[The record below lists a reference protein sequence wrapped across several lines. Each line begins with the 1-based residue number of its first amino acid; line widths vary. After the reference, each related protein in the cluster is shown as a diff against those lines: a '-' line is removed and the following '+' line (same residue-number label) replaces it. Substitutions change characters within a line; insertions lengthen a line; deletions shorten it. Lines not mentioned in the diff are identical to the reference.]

1 MLSPG
6 IIRHPQTHLTLLGW
20 RARLVFVSVDESI
33 LTRFTSVEWNW
44 GNENRII
51 LFPVPSRQRT
61 ALLAF
66 DRKIY
71 FQFLKRL
78 VSIWKLLLSLI
89 FSFVK
94 KDALSGILV
103 PATVGTHISFTSRRM
118 CILIWDLGGFKL
130 QMFCTITVWLTVAFL
145 QSAVLLPIDW
155 AGQNRPAHLLWGSHV
170 QPRMN
175 LWNCSSPLNI
185 LESVCW
191 HFVNVY
197 SAWPHN
203 VGVRACKLLRLSIL
217 ETDTLLNS
225 YWIHFRKALPMF
237 SSYRWLFIECIWRTH
252 CPCSVWHYLG
262 NKPAPTHLS

>member
-51 LFPVPSRQRT
+51 LLPVPSRQRT

-103 PATVGTHISFTSRRM
+103 PATVDTHISFTTRWM
-118 CILIWDLGGFKL
+118 CILIWGLGGFKL
-130 QMFCTITVWLTVAFL
+130 QMLLYDYRLTHSYI
-145 QSAVLLPIDW
+145 SAVSCTFTYWLGRSKSP
-155 AGQNRPAHLLWGSHV
+155 
-170 QPRMN
+170 
-175 LWNCSSPLNI
+175 CTSPLRGSCSA
-185 LESVCW
+185 EDE
-191 HFVNVY
+191 FV
-197 SAWPHN
+197 
-203 VGVRACKLLRLSIL
+203 
-217 ETDTLLNS
+217 E
-225 YWIHFRKALPMF
+225 
-237 SSYRWLFIECIWRTH
+237 LFIS
-252 CPCSVWHYLG
+252 P
-262 NKPAPTHLS
+262 